1 MRVAIIGGTFSP
13 PHNGHIELAVA
24 ARDSLNAKVLI
35 MPNSTPPHKF
45 CEVSKQDR
53 REMTRLAF
61 ERVDGV
67 VLDDT
72 ELLTEGK
79 SFTYETM
86 EKLKCA
92 YPYDELFFV
101 IGGDSLRDFS
111 TWRFPERI
119 LKNCRLAVA
128 ARQGIELEKIIS
140 KTEEK
145 YKTKIKVI
153 NMTPCDIS
161 STKIR
166 VNVNFGFDNSKFLPI
181 EVEHYIK
188 QKGLY
193 CDFKSMVDKLSL
205 LQSRERFLHTYNV
218 VLAGLEIAHKT
229 DLNPKDV
236 FVACLL
242 HDCAKNIPKTMWGKY
257 DFDNKENLFP
267 PVVHCGLG
275 VEVAK
280 RDFDVTDENILNA
293 IRYHTTCRPNM
304 SQLDKL
310 VFVADKVEL
319 TRSYPELE
327 SNYNLA
333 TRDLEKAFTTVLGQ
347 TYRLACSKHGK
358 KNVDSMTRKAMEY
371 YLRNEN

>member
-140 KTEEK
+140 KTEDK
-145 YKTKIKVI
+145 YKTKIK
-153 NMTPCDIS
+153 
-161 STKIR
+161 K
-166 VNVNFGFDNSKFLPI
+166 
-181 EVEHYIK
+181 
-188 QKGLY
+188 
-193 CDFKSMVDKLSL
+193 
-205 LQSRERFLHTYNV
+205 
-218 VLAGLEIAHKT
+218 
-229 DLNPKDV
+229 
-236 FVACLL
+236 
-242 HDCAKNIPKTMWGKY
+242 
-257 DFDNKENLFP
+257 
-267 PVVHCGLG
+267 
-275 VEVAK
+275 
-280 RDFDVTDENILNA
+280 
-293 IRYHTTCRPNM
+293 
-304 SQLDKL
+304 
-310 VFVADKVEL
+310 
-319 TRSYPELE
+319 
-327 SNYNLA
+327 
-333 TRDLEKAFTTVLGQ
+333 
-347 TYRLACSKHGK
+347 
-358 KNVDSMTRKAMEY
+358 
-371 YLRNEN
+371 